1 MLTMCTCARLYA
13 CMWACGLSQI
23 TSLKTHMAELRDKLH
38 AERAVRGEVE
48 VSILIGVDVGRERAL
63 ESVCTLLSSR
73 LHVYDIKFALRH
85 KPLICA

>member
-48 VSILIGVDVGRERAL
+48 VSILIRKDFRSARAL
-63 ESVCTLLSSR
+63 ENVCKRLSSR
-73 LHVYDIKFALRH
+73 LHMYDVEFALRH
-85 KPLICA
+85 KPLMCT